1 MEQQGRVYEKLANE
15 EKGGGV
21 MFVTK
26 KRFNKAIKDLYKDF
40 ELALKEG
47 FVRDLLNEYG
57 KTHRLEGLAE
67 SVDGLQSEVDDLTTN
82 VSGLS
87 KQPEEVSC
95 ESCGCLTE
103 LSRKINSMVSCESCG
118 CLVLKK
124 NAVEG
129 KSEVVDELE
138 WSSQDLF
145 DFRLKKV
152 KKIHTPYYCKF
163 CAPEEE

>member
-1 MEQQGRVYEKLANE
+1 VEQQGRVYEKLANE

-26 KRFNKAIKDLYKDF
+26 KRFNKAIKDLYQDF

-87 KQPEEVSC
+87 KQPEA
-95 ESCGCLTE
+95 
-103 LSRKINSMVSCESCG
+103 VSCESCG